1 MIYLVFVIASDQ
13 PFEIKGLI
21 KALFPISFE
30 RWWFASVYIILYIL
44 YPFINI
50 LLNSIDK
57 KTYQVLLITL
67 LIIWCI
73 LPTFTTK
80 SFSGSNLAWFLT
92 LYAVAGYVR
101 LYGFNPKFTL
111 KHYTIMFIV
120 FALITFLSSVIF
132 TILGTKFTIFG
143 QHATYFF
150 GQNRLPTFLSSLS
163 LFMIFANM
171 KMKNYKLINI
181 ISASTFGVYLIHDN
195 NLVRSYLWESVF
207 KNVSYQNSNLLWIYS
222 IGVCLIVFS
231 LCIIIDLVRKY
242 TIEKLYSKMIDKC
255 ADSVTKVLKS
265 VVNLGFGWLFGKK
278 ESEN

>member
-1 MIYLVFVIASDQ
+1 MNNISLPEKKERNSNFELLRIIAMLMIVFHHFSVHGGFNYELTDISFNRLWLYFISMGGKIGVDIFVLISGYFLITNKAKLFDLKKVLKLWGQIFFYSVLIYLVFVIASDQ

-101 LYGFNPKFTL
+101 LYGFNPKL
-111 KHYTIMFIV
+111 
-120 FALITFLSSVIF
+120 
-132 TILGTKFTIFG
+132 
-143 QHATYFF
+143 
-150 GQNRLPTFLSSLS
+150 
-163 LFMIFANM
+163 NM
-171 KMKNYKLINI
+171 
-181 ISASTFGVYLIHDN
+181 S
-195 NLVRSYLWESVF
+195 
-207 KNVSYQNSNLLWIYS
+207 
-222 IGVCLIVFS
+222 
-231 LCIIIDLVRKY
+231 
-242 TIEKLYSKMIDKC
+242 
-255 ADSVTKVLKS
+255 
-265 VVNLGFGWLFGKK
+265 
-278 ESEN
+278 